1 MPQLTND
8 ATTVT
13 TDTPPSAIK
22 LIATLHRLQ
31 QQLSTTKQSR
41 PQNGGGVG
49 GFNQC
54 IGLQPMESNVNEIP
68 EGTSLRHSW
77 FKKLFKRRS
86 RLDIRKY
93 VFAILQTELWEN
105 GMFYLT
111 VVWYVLNDFKTNI
124 KLQLEPETQM

>member
-1 MPQLTND
+1 
-8 ATTVT
+8 
-13 TDTPPSAIK
+13 
-22 LIATLHRLQ
+22 
-31 QQLSTTKQSR
+31 
-41 PQNGGGVG
+41 
-49 GFNQC
+49 
-54 IGLQPMESNVNEIP
+54 MESNVNEIP

-111 VVWYVLNDFKTNI
+111 VVW
-124 KLQLEPETQM
+124 